1 MSTKTKVIIAAVAL
15 LVAFASGRWLAPT
28 KVVTEIKTVEVE
40 RKETDEE
47 KKKHQTII
55 ITETKN
61 PDGTVTKITK
71 IVNNTKE
78 TKHETDDSRKETDDT
93 KTVERSQSRLH
104 LSALSGVQLNS
115 GVPTVVYGGHVSK
128 EILGPISIGV
138 FGFTNSTF
146 GASIGLS
153 F

>member
-1 MSTKTKVIIAAVAL
+1 MSTKTKAIIAAVAL
-15 LVAFASGRWLAPT
+15 LTAFASGRWLAPT

-55 ITETKN
+55 ITETKH
-61 PDGTVTKITK
+61 PDGTVTKVTK

-78 TKHETDDSRKETDDT
+78 TKHETDDTRKETDD
-93 KTVERSQSRLH
+93 KKIVERSQSSLH
-104 LSALSGVQLNS
+104 LSALGGVQLSN
-115 GVPTVVYGGHVSK
+115 GIPNMVYGGHISK
-128 EILGPISIGV
+128 EIIGPISIGI